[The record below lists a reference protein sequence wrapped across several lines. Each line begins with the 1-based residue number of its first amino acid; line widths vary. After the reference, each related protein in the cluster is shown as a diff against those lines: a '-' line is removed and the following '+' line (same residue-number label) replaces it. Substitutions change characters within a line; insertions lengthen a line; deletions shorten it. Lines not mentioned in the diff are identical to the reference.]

1 MQGVASYIDA
11 ARGWPVRR
19 GVELPGLAQPLT
31 LQWINRL
38 ASKVVPH
45 YRPASTP
52 GACGARAFVRPSCL
66 VRKMHGLP
74 AFSLQRLPV
83 SRVARACGMCS
94 ISESMDAPIRMPHDS
109 LPTSTSTTSVERVRT
124 FDTLLTFPCIARNG
138 GAIKITLHGVHAG
151 DSGRPM
157 ELVIETMRGSTRD
170 GWAEIYLGEREIR
183 PALRDVS
190 ENLPTAEAHP
200 VRLCVGSHVG
210 DPPSVPLMGSQQH
223 LLEGAPGLTS

>member
-1 MQGVASYIDA
+1 MWDVFHF
-11 ARGWPVRR
+11 RV
-19 GVELPGLAQPLT
+19 
-31 LQWINRL
+31 
-38 ASKVVPH
+38 
-45 YRPASTP
+45 
-52 GACGARAFVRPSCL
+52 
-66 VRKMHGLP
+66 HG
-74 AFSLQRLPV
+74 RTH
-83 SRVARACGMCS
+83 
-94 ISESMDAPIRMPHDS
+94 IRMPHDS

-223 LLEGAPGLTS
+223 LLEGAPGLTRFVVGQPADPSPARSNSRSPLPGPNAMDQ